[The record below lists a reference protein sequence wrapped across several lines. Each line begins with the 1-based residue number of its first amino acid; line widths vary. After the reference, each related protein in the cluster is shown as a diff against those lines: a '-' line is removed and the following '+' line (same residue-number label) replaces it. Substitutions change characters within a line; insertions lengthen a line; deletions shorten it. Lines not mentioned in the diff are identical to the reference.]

1 MNEIEQRQI
10 NVTLLQPCLVE
21 NAGIADVAVIDLRN
35 ELLYGVHVC
44 RGYINLEGLHG
55 GFLKTDS
62 VKIAFHRCG
71 LLSHRFVLSHNLL
84 LIIVFLIFD
93 EIQDPLGDNV
103 ATRFGHGVVLGYE
116 VLQR

>member
-35 ELLYGVHVC
+35 ELLYGVYV
-44 RGYINLEGLHG
+44 RGGYINLKGFHG

-62 VKIAFHRCG
+62 VKIATHNYG
-71 LLSHRFVLSHNLL
+71 L
-84 LIIVFLIFD
+84 
-93 EIQDPLGDNV
+93 Q
-103 ATRFGHGVVLGYE
+103 
-116 VLQR
+116 